1 MNVLVT
7 GGAGYI
13 GSVTVEALIEGG
25 HRVVVLDNLS
35 TGHRAAVHPEATF
48 VLGDI
53 RDRELVRRLVDEHQ
67 LEATL
72 HFAAV
77 SLVGESM
84 QQPGKYFGNNTAG
97 TLDLLDALV
106 EGGAN
111 RFVLSSTAALF
122 GTPDR
127 VPIDEDAAIRP
138 ESVYGE
144 SKYLLERALHW
155 LSATAGLG
163 YATLRYFNAAGASDC
178 YGEDH
183 RPETHLIPLVLEV
196 AQGKREAIQVFG
208 DDYDTPDGS
217 CIRDYIHVRD
227 LARAHVLAL
236 EALRPGEERRYNL
249 GNGKGFSVYEVIDVC
264 RRVTGREI
272 PVQVAPRRAGD
283 PGILVANSGRIGQE
297 LGWTPE
303 FRELEEVVFS
313 AWKWRERNPHG
324 YEE

>member
-13 GSVTVEALIEGG
+13 GSVTVEALVEGG

-53 RDRELVRRLVDEHQ
+53 RDRELVRRLVDEHR

-122 GTPDR
+122 GTPDS

>member
-97 TLDLLDALV
+97 TLDLLGALV

-122 GTPDR
+122 GTPDS

>member
-97 TLDLLDALV
+97 TLDLLGALV